1 MNATPNRQ
9 AVIVGL
15 FVAVGVAILAGG
27 ILTIGDLNDT
37 FTSKVSVSAVFDE
50 VGGLQR
56 GDNIWYAGVKVGVV
70 KTLGFDEGSRVVVEM
85 KVDEEAARVIHGDAL
100 AKIGSDGLI
109 GSTIVVIHGGT
120 AGKAPLEEGDILE
133 VSKAV
138 STEDIMTTLQ
148 QNNTNL
154 VAITTD
160 LKSIS
165 ANLAAGA
172 GSVGKLLND
181 DALYT
186 KVVDAVSTL
195 EIAAANAGTL
205 TASLSTFAGKL
216 NREGGL
222 PNDLVTDRTTYASL
236 TGAVEG
242 FQHAGAHASDLMEAL
257 ARGVGNPNTPIGTL
271 TRDEQAGM
279 DLKGTLDNLHLGSRL
294 LVEDLEAAQHN
305 FLLRG
310 YFKKKD
316 EPEAEPPIQ
325 AEACLPETTA
335 AAGP

>member
-15 FVAVGVAILAGG
+15 FVAVGATILAGG

-37 FTSKVSVSAVFDE
+37 FTRKLAVSAVFDE
-50 VGGLQR
+50 VGGLQK

-70 KTLGFDEGSRVVVEM
+70 KALEFDEASRVVVDM
-85 KVDEEAARVIHGDAL
+85 RIDEEAARVIHGDAL
-100 AKIGSDGLI
+100 AKIGSEGLI

-120 AGKAPLEEGDILE
+120 AGTTPLEEGDVLA
-133 VSKAV
+133 VTKSV
-138 STEDIMTTLQ
+138 STEDIMATFQ

-165 ANLAAGA
+165 ASLSAGE
-172 GSVGKLLND
+172 GSIGKLLGD
-181 DALYT
+181 DALY
-186 KVVDAVSTL
+186 VNVAAAVSRL
-195 EIAAANAGTL
+195 EDAAEHAGTM
-205 TASLSTFAGKL
+205 TASLSTFAAEL

-222 PNDLVTDRTTYASL
+222 PHDLVTDRTTYASL
-236 TGAVEG
+236 TEGVEA
-242 FQHAGAHASDLMEAL
+242 FQQAGAHASDFMEVL
-257 ARGVGNPNTPIGTL
+257 ASGAGNANTPLGTL
-271 TRDEQAGM
+271 AGDEAAGL
-279 DLKGTLDNLHLGSRL
+279 DLKGSLDNLHLGSRL

-310 YFKKKD
+310 YFKKK
-316 EPEAEPPIQ
+316 EREHTRAEGQASVPEAP
-325 AEACLPETTA
+325 A
-335 AAGP
+335 ADTP